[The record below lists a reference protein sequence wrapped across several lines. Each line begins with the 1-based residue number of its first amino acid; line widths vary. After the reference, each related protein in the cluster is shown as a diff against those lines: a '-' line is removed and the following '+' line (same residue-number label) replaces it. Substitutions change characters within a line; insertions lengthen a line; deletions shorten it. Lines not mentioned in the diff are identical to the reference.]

1 MAQSRLGPAAF
12 PIYLAATVIALF
24 LLIPLILPIALSV
37 SDTPFVVFPPQ
48 GFTLKWYV
56 SVLADRDFTDSL
68 IFSLKLSLMAALGA
82 IVLGTPTAMGLV
94 RYRFAGRDLVQSL
107 VLSPLIFPSLVTGI
121 ALLRF
126 FSSIHSHNAMVNL
139 VIGHVLVTVPYVVRT
154 VSAGLI
160 MLDPSIEEA
169 ARTLGADRFTTFW
182 RITRPQITPGLVAG
196 GIFAFVTSFDNYA
209 ISMWLFDA
217 ENVPLP
223 LTMFSLISRMFDPG
237 IAAIASLMILLSLV
251 LVLVVERITGLQR
264 AMSM

>member
-1 MAQSRLGPAAF
+1 MEGNRLGAAAL
-12 PIYLAATVIALF
+12 PIYAATAVIVLF
-24 LLIPLILPIALSV
+24 LLIPLVLPILLSI

-48 GFTLKWYV
+48 GFTLKWYAA
-56 SVLADRDFTDSL
+56 VLADRDFTDSL
-68 IFSLKLSLMAALGA
+68 RFSLVLSLLAALGA
-82 IVLGTPTAMGLV
+82 MLLGTPTAIGLV
-94 RYRFAGRDLVQSL
+94 RHRFPGRNLIQSL

-126 FSSIHSHNAMVNL
+126 FSSVGSHNSFVNL

-154 VSAGLI
+154 VSAGLV
-160 MLDPSIEEA
+160 MLDPAIEEA
-169 ARTLGADRFTTFW
+169 ARTLGAGRWRTFW
-182 RITRPQITPGLVAG
+182 RITRPQIIPGLAAG

-209 ISMWLFDA
+209 ISMWLYDA

-237 IAAIASLMILLSLV
+237 IAAIASLMILLSLA
-251 LVLVVERITGLQR
+251 LVLIVERVAGLQR